1 MSEAGIG
8 DAAGGM
14 ARKYSAR
21 ICRAAVNAD
30 AARLRAKSRL
40 PRIAFDFIDGG
51 VGREA
56 CLARNVQAFDR
67 VRLMPRG
74 LVDVSRRSLKKRI
87 LGFEFDLPFGIAP
100 MGMCGL
106 AGPGA
111 DRLIAREAK
120 RRDVPWCVS
129 SAASISLEDARA
141 EAGRNAWF
149 QLYVGSDTSQALSLL
164 ARAKAAGYETLVL
177 TVDVPVLSRRDREV
191 ARGYGVPVR
200 VGLRQLAD
208 FALHPLW
215 SAKALVRGIPR
226 PGNYDVGPG
235 GYDRDAPRAGAD
247 WDFLDW
253 LRAEWPGKLVVKG
266 VLCSEIAVRAKD
278 AGADAVCV
286 SNHGGRQL
294 DSAPAALEALPE
306 IRKAVGPDYPLLMDS
321 GVRHGEDVLRAL
333 ALGADCVLLGRPILY
348 AIAAGGEA
356 GLAFFLDGFAEG
368 VSSALAQV
376 GLRDINDVGEEVL
389 AR

>member
-1 MSEAGIG
+1 
-8 DAAGGM
+8 M

-40 PRIAFDFIDGG
+40 PRIAFDFIDGA
-51 VGREA
+51 VGRETCA
-56 CLARNVQAFDR
+56 ARNIQAFDR

-74 LVDVSRRSLKKRI
+74 LVDVSKRSLKKRI

-111 DRLIAREAK
+111 DRLIAQEA
-120 RRDVPWCVS
+120 RRRNIPWCVS
-129 SAASISLEDARA
+129 SAASMSLEGARA

-164 ARAKAAGYETLVL
+164 ARAKAADYETLVL

-191 ARGYGVPVR
+191 ARGYDVPVR
-200 VGLRQLAD
+200 IGLRQLAD

-215 SAKALVRGIPR
+215 SAKALVRGVPR
-226 PGNYDVGPG
+226 PGNYDFSRGA
-235 GYDRDAPRAGAD
+235 YDRNAPRAGAD

-253 LRAEWPGKLVVKG
+253 LRGEWPGKLVVKG
-266 VLCSEIAVRAKD
+266 VLCGEVAVRAKG

-294 DSAPAALEALPE
+294 DAAPAALEALPE

-333 ALGADCVLLGRPILY
+333 ALGADYVLLGRPILY

-356 GLAFFLDGFAEG
+356 ALSFFLDGFADG

-376 GLRDINDVGEEVL
+376 GLRDINDVDGEAL